1 MLVDG
6 KMLTQTVNLGNPLN
20 KGFLLLHEL
29 FTKNS
34 WVCIKNEL
42 TRLTYTKVGYE
53 TSIFD
58 LRVDESRIY
67 VSIPVKNSPYQ
78 YCTSFTDYF
87 NACEYIE
94 ERFKD
99 YINDN

>member
-1 MLVDG
+1 MTTHG
-6 KMLTQTVNLGNPLN
+6 KMLTQTSIIETPLN

-29 FTKNS
+29 FTKNE

-42 TRLTYTKVGYE
+42 NRITYTKIGYE
-53 TSIFD
+53 TSIFE

-78 YCTSFTDYF
+78 YCTSFKDYF
-87 NACEYIE
+87 QACEYVE
-94 ERFKD
+94 ERFNN
-99 YINDN
+99 YIS